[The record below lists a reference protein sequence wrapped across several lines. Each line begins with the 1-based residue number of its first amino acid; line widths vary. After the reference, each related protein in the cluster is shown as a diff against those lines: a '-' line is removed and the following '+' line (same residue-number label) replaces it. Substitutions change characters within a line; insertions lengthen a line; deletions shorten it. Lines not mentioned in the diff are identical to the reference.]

1 MGIQIQVNG
10 TTQSVDTDVNTH
22 LLCALSWTI
31 FEEVQF
37 DKTQIKNSSWGDYP
51 ILRFEDVPEIA
62 VELINRPS
70 EKSVGVGEGSQG
82 PGGAAIANAVA
93 AATGKRVYDL
103 PLNPTRIK
111 NSLTK
116 T

>member
-1 MGIQIQVNG
+1 MTIQIQVNG
-10 TTQSVDTDVNTH
+10 TMQSVDTDANTP
-22 LLCALSWTI
+22 LLYALSWTI

-37 DKTQIKNSSWGDYP
+37 DKTQIKNSYQGDYP
-51 ILRFEDVPEIA
+51 ILRFEDVPEIE

-70 EKSVGVGEGSQG
+70 EKSVEVGEGSQG

-93 AATGKRVYDL
+93 AANGKRVYDL
-103 PLNPTRIK
+103 PLSLTRIK

>member
-51 ILRFEDVPEIA
+51 ILRFEDVPEIE

-82 PGGAAIANAVA
+82 PGGVAIANDVA
-93 AATGKRVYDL
+93 AATGKRVYEL
-103 PLNPTRIK
+103 PLSPTRIK
-111 NSLTK
+111 NSLT
-116 T
+116 